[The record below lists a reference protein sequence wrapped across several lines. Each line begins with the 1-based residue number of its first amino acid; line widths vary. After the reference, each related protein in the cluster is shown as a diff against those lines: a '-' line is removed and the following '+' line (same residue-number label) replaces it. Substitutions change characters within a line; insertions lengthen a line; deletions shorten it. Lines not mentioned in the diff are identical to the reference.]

1 MNRENKDINWVEIME
16 KFSAHKD
23 TIVSFCKE
31 NNITPQQLYRQRKK
45 LNQVPTQTFHTIDI
59 SKTTAPHSYSEEIK
73 IEIGNA
79 KIYIPKGDKA
89 TLMYI
94 LKELSTIC

>member
-1 MNRENKDINWVEIME
+1 MSRENRHIDWVEVMD
-16 KFSAHKD
+16 KFSVYKG
-23 TIVSFCKE
+23 TIVDFCKE

-45 LNQVPTQTFHTIDI
+45 LDKIPNQTFHTIDI
-59 SKTTAPHSYSEEIK
+59 SKSTASHSYNEEIK
-73 IEIGNA
+73 IEIGTA

-89 TLMYI
+89 TLIYI